1 MLNRKLLLK
10 SKNIKLKLFQCLT
23 SLSAG
28 EGLRV
33 WLFIFTLFF
42 LFTSCSISKQIS
54 KQANKFLLQD
64 SIISHG
70 NIGISIY
77 EPATNKY
84 WYNYQAEK
92 YFVPASNT
100 KLFSL
105 YAGMKYLGDSLPAFK
120 YAVDKNLI
128 IIEPTGDPSFLHP
141 DFKLQR
147 AFTFLK
153 QINKPVII
161 INNNWKENALGYGW
175 AWDDYTSSDMV
186 ERNALP
192 IYGNLIK
199 WIQIKDKPAE
209 SKLEGNLVY
218 SEPNVNWKIIFNDD
232 TVRNN
237 FNVTRNRNEN
247 VYQITFGKEKR
258 KEIQIPFVTN
268 GTETTTELL
277 KDTLNLPVS
286 IITSTLY
293 KSFTTLYSQPSD
305 SLFTLMMHRSDN
317 FFAEQTLL
325 MASNEKLGYM
335 SDAKMIEY
343 LLNND
348 LKDIPQKPRWVDGS
362 GLSRYN
368 LFSPKD
374 FVFILQKLK
383 NDFGLERL
391 KVILPTG
398 GTGTLSSL
406 YKKDSG
412 FVFAKTGTLSNHVAL
427 SGFLITKK
435 NKLLIFSI
443 LPGNFIGAPTPV
455 RKAIEKFLLNIRQRY

>member
-1 MLNRKLLLK
+1 MLNCSK
-10 SKNIKLKLFQCLT
+10 SKVNFTRRFNLT
-23 SLSAG
+23 LYI
-28 EGLRV
+28 L
-33 WLFIFTLFF
+33 TLFTV
-42 LFTSCSISKQIS
+42 FTSCSIQKQIS
-54 KQANKFLLQD
+54 KQANTFLLQD

-105 YAGMKYLGDSLPAFK
+105 YVGMKYLGDSLPVFN
-120 YAVDKNLI
+120 YVEYNNSI

-141 DFKLQR
+141 DYKIQR
-147 AFTFLK
+147 AFSFLK
-153 QINKPVII
+153 QQNKPIVIL
-161 INNNWKENALGYGW
+161 NNKWKENALGYGW

-186 ERNALP
+186 ERSPLP

-199 WIQIKDKPAE
+199 WIQVKDKPAE
-209 SKLEGNLVY
+209 SNKKGNLVY
-218 SEPNVNWKIIFNDD
+218 SEPDVTWKVNFSDSS
-232 TVRNN
+232 RNN
-237 FNVTRNRNEN
+237 FDVSRNRDEN
-247 VYQITFGKEKR
+247 IYELTFGKERR
-258 KEIQIPFVTN
+258 KEITIPFVTK
-268 GTETTTELL
+268 GIETAAALL
-277 KDTLNLPVS
+277 KDTLNLPVTIS
-286 IITSTLY
+286 TSASH
-293 KSFTTLYSQPSD
+293 KNFKIFYSQPTD

-335 SDAKMIEY
+335 SDAKMIDY
-343 LLNND
+343 LLRND

-374 FVFILQKLK
+374 FIFILQKLK
-383 NDFGLERL
+383 NEFGFERL

-412 FVFAKTGTLSNHVAL
+412 YIFAKTGTLSNHVAL

-435 NKLLIFSI
+435 GKLLIFSI
-443 LPGNFIGAPTPV
+443 LPGNFIGAATPV
-455 RKAIEKFLLNIRQRY
+455 RKAMEKFLSNIRQRY

>member
-1 MLNRKLLLK
+1 VQIYEYADVLIRLKIMKLYYYL
-10 SKNIKLKLFQCLT
+10 
-23 SLSAG
+23 
-28 EGLRV
+28 
-33 WLFIFTLFF
+33 LFIPYF
-42 LFTSCSISKQIS
+42 LFACSVSKQIS
-54 KQANKFLLQD
+54 KQANTVLLQD

-77 EPATNKY
+77 EAATGKY

-120 YAVDKNLI
+120 YYEQKDSI
-128 IIEPTGDPSFLHP
+128 IIDPTGDPSFLHP
-141 DFKLQR
+141 DFKVQR
-147 AFTFLK
+147 AFSFLK
-153 QINKPVII
+153 QKNKPVVIL
-161 INNNWKENALGYGW
+161 NTNWKENALGYGW

-186 ERNALP
+186 ERSPLP

-199 WIQIKDKPAE
+199 WTQIKEKPAQ
-209 SKLEGNLVY
+209 SNQEGNMVF
-218 SEPNVNWKIIFNDD
+218 SEPDVTWKVNFNND
-232 TVRNN
+232 TGRNN
-237 FNVTRNRNEN
+237 FNVSRNRDEN
-247 VYQITFGKEKR
+247 IYEIKFGFERR
-258 KEIQIPFVTN
+258 KEIAIPFVTK
-268 GTETTTELL
+268 GIETAAELL

-286 IITSTLY
+286 ISSSSTY
-293 KSFTTLYSQPSD
+293 KNFNTLYSQPSD

-335 SDAKMIEY
+335 SDRKMIEY

-348 LKDIPQKPRWVDGS
+348 LKEIPQKPRWVDGS

-374 FVFILQKLK
+374 FIFILQKL
-383 NDFGLERL
+383 NTEFGLERL

-412 FVFAKTGTLSNHVAL
+412 YIFAKTGTLSNHIAL

-435 NKLLIFSI
+435 NKLLLFSI
-443 LPGNFIGAPTPV
+443 LPGNFIGSPAPV
-455 RKAIEKFLLNIRQRY
+455 RKAIEKFLSNIRQRY